1 LKEFWEIFFGRGIV
15 VFLLGV
21 LGKTG
26 GKTWCFGGEFVV
38 DVW

>member
-1 LKEFWEIFFGRGIV
+1 LLFFFWTGDYGV
-15 VFLLGV
+15 LLGV